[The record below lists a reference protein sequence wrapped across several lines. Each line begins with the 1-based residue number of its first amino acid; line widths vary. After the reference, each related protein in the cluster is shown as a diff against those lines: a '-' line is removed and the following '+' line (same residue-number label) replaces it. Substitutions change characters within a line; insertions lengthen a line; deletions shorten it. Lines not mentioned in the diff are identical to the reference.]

1 MGAYPSA
8 VPPLRNPITG
18 IAGCC
23 ARAASGNATAA
34 PPSAASNSRRPMVT
48 VIRPS
53 RARRV
58 KETIPRHE
66 GAVFI
71 FKEGAVAP
79 QPPPRLQQRLFLRRL
94 DRVFDIFHGRELDV
108 PELAV
113 HPFNPAHID
122 VANDITRFRV

>member
-1 MGAYPSA
+1 ME
-8 VPPLRNPITG
+8 
-18 IAGCC
+18 
-23 ARAASGNATAA
+23 SGHATAA
-34 PPSAASNSRRPMVT
+34 PPSATSNSRRPMVT

-94 DRVFDIFHGRELDV
+94 DRIFDIFHGRELDV

-113 HPFNPAHID
+113 HPFNLTVSSATALTEVNAMNAPAINLHHIGLSSHQFE
-122 VANDITRFRV
+122 ISRKPG